1 MLHDE
6 FKQFLID
13 GQKNTK
19 CTDQPCQ
26 ECIKDPC
33 CINPGP
39 ASLENVIEIYKLYK
53 QNKLPFPKD
62 LSFKEFVEQY
72 FTIHEHPTDKT
83 FVIFNLKLLLLMGH

>member
-1 MLHDE
+1 MLPNE
-6 FKQFLID
+6 LKQFLID
-13 GQKNTK
+13 GQKSTK

-33 CINPGP
+33 CTNPGP

-62 LSFKEFVEQY
+62 LSFKKLVEKY
-72 FTIHEHPTDKT
+72 IKVH
-83 FVIFNLKLLLLMGH
+83 